1 MRRSAAVVLALATL
15 PTVVDATPFRQGMVV
30 AEHRLAAEAG
40 VALLQQGGNAVDAA
54 VATGLAVCVVN
65 PTSCGIGGGGF
76 MVIFERRTRRVAALD
91 YRETAPAA
99 ATRDMFVRNGTVD
112 SQLSRYGGL
121 AVAVPGEVAG
131 VLEALRRYG
140 SLSFAQVAAPA
151 IAYARDGFAIET
163 HLAEAIRQNHERIR
177 QQPLLA
183 ALLLRP
189 DGSAL
194 QVGDVLRQPGI
205 AHTLELV
212 AREGSR
218 GFYEGTVADA
228 IVNAVHAAGGAL
240 THADLRG
247 YRPVWRR
254 PLHGTVRGND
264 VYSMPPPSSGGGVL
278 IEALNILGRDDLAA
292 LDHNSPTYVHLL
304 AEAFQFGFAARA
316 TFYGDP
322 DFVDVPLAHLL
333 APQTALQLR
342 RRISAT
348 KTYPPAYYGDG
359 AAAAQ
364 DAGTSHLSVIDGAG
378 NAVACTTSINTSFG
392 SMVVAGQTG
401 IVLNNT
407 MDDFSAQPGTPN
419 AFGLVGT
426 EANAIAPRK
435 RPLSSMTPTVVLRRK
450 VPIAVAGGSGG
461 PFIISATAQTIL
473 NALVFGMDAPGA
485 VRAARLHHQWMPPAL
500 MLEARLGATAAA
512 LQRMGHRTT
521 TVTGIGAVQLARRG
535 EDGSLDG
542 AADPRKGGLAVGW

>member
-1 MRRSAAVVLALATL
+1 
-15 PTVVDATPFRQGMVV
+15 
-30 AEHRLAAEAG
+30 
-40 VALLQQGGNAVDAA
+40 
-54 VATGLAVCVVN
+54 
-65 PTSCGIGGGGF
+65 
-76 MVIFERRTRRVAALD
+76 
-91 YRETAPAA
+91 
-99 ATRDMFVRNGTVD
+99 
-112 SQLSRYGGL
+112 
-121 AVAVPGEVAG
+121 
-131 VLEALRRYG
+131 
-140 SLSFAQVAAPA
+140 
-151 IAYARDGFAIET
+151 
-163 HLAEAIRQNHERIR
+163 
-177 QQPLLA
+177 
-183 ALLLRP
+183 
-189 DGSAL
+189 
-194 QVGDVLRQPGI
+194 
-205 AHTLELV
+205 
-212 AREGSR
+212 
-218 GFYEGTVADA
+218 
-228 IVNAVHAAGGAL
+228 
-240 THADLRG
+240 
-247 YRPVWRR
+247 
-254 PLHGTVRGND
+254 
-264 VYSMPPPSSGGGVL
+264 L